1 MADGTK
7 VREWIDGVSDER
19 FNDDGSNGLL
29 VMDGF
34 DDCIVGICHRF
45 HDSFVV
51 YDQRK
56 VIAKLIE
63 RDGMSEEEAVEF
75 HDFNQLG
82 AWNGE
87 HTPGFIETPD
97 DSDTEGQTDGTD

>member
-1 MADGTK
+1 MDETK
-7 VREWIDGVSDER
+7 PIPIREWLDRVSDER
-19 FNDDGSNGLL
+19 FNNDESNGLL

-45 HDSFVV
+45 NDSFVV
-51 YDQRK
+51 YDRQK
-56 VIAKLIE
+56 VIAKLMA
-63 RDGMSEEEAVEF
+63 DGMSEEEAVEF

-97 DSDTEGQTDGTD
+97 DNEGQTDGTD